1 MLLDEGVVAD
11 RQDGEHTVYG
21 YDGVAAADGLAT
33 MVTVKASAVVG
44 RKPVPSRDKRFVPSR
59 DKTPVPKRDNQ
70 KPRRTVRSR
79 AHAQQDPPAV
89 RPLAAPVPQELNR
102 DAAVGNEPRR
112 EGRSTP

>member
-44 RKPVPSRDKRFVPSR
+44 EEARPEKGQPETPQNSSEPRACSAGSARCPAPS
-59 DKTPVPKRDNQ
+59 
-70 KPRRTVRSR
+70 PRRSHRS
-79 AHAQQDPPAV
+79 
-89 RPLAAPVPQELNR
+89 
-102 DAAVGNEPRR
+102 
-112 EGRSTP
+112 